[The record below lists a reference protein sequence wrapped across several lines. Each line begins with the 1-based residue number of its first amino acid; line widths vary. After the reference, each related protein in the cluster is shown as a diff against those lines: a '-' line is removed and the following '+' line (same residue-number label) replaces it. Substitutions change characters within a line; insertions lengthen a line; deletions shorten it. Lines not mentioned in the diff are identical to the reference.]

1 MHEVSVFIKDL
12 TMNDLI
18 IANKHIRKGKT
29 ENSPIKT
36 LDIEDLK
43 QCHIICFSDASYV
56 NVSPLLKEDLLC
68 LCIEM
73 RNCFP

>member
-29 ENSPIKT
+29 ENLPIKT